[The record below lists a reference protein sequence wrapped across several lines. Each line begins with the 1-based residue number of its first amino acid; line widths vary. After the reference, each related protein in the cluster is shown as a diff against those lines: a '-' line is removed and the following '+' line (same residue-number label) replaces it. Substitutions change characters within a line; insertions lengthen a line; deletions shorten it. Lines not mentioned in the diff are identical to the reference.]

1 MRIHFLITA
10 LLLLTFSS
18 FAQYGTSFYHLGN
31 ATMQST
37 EYNPA
42 YFPEGKFFLK
52 LPGAGMN
59 LYLNNAFSYS
69 DLFTKQDNGDLAV
82 NANDLIDGLGKN
94 FYLSGDITYGLFHLG
109 YQFGP
114 RNQPDSTGLGITLF
128 SNIRSNFNLALP
140 SSLLDILWQGNGAFI
155 GEEQTLA
162 FGINS
167 TVYLERGLG
176 LSYSLPQSNLKLGL
190 RFKVLNGYSN
200 YSTPSDT
207 EATFLTK
214 GPDENYALE
223 ASYKNIMI
231 RSAGF
236 VNIDDIEEGET
247 AYLDG
252 FTDED
257 DYSSIALPANKGFAV
272 DLGAEYKIDSN
283 FTVALAINDLGR
295 INWTENVFSYG
306 VRDSSGVGIP
316 LFDLLDDN
324 LDNIL
329 EDTFSNAFD
338 YYELNEA
345 YNTNLPTRILA
356 SLIYN
361 PWDEKTDITAT
372 INSRVIQGE
381 LRSGF
386 GIGINRKISPKLILS
401 TSITKMPQQ
410 GLNMG
415 AAVSATA
422 GFLQF
427 YAGVDRMFG
436 YSVYD
441 LDWVQGQAGINL
453 VFGSGPKRVKKVKP
467 PKEKKEKKEEILPYK
482 GTMYFYP
489 VVDQDTTTANI
500 YINDELVDDIFGVY
514 SIGIVSDTTYSLRVE
529 KEGYITVEESII
541 IPDAEEG
548 KLETRIYKTLNLIA
562 EEVLPTTID
571 LNLSIV
577 SATGEKV
584 MGSKLEL
591 VDMNSKQTIFK
602 GNMTADTYAM
612 TAAEN
617 TQFTY
622 KLKAREYFFT
632 QGVIKLTNAKDQP
645 IVNEKIV
652 LTKIEID
659 RKVNEG
665 SILFE
670 TNSTTFTLSSKAAL
684 EAIVDLTTNNENLVI
699 EIAAHTD
706 DVGQEKD
713 NLILSESRANAV
725 RDYLISRGV
734 LGQQL
739 IAKGYGEAQ
748 PIVPNTSEEN
758 RALNRRVEVFI
769 RIIN

>member
-69 DLFTKQDNGDLAV
+69 DLFTKQDNDDLAV

-140 SSLLDILWQGNGAFI
+140 SSFLDILWQGNGAFI
-155 GEEQTLA
+155 GEEQTLP

-190 RFKVLNGYSN
+190 RLKVLNGYSN

-257 DYSSIALPANKGFAV
+257 DYTSIALPANKGFAV

-316 LFDLLDDN
+316 IFDLLDDN

-372 INSRVIQGE
+372 INSRIIQGE

-415 AAVSATA
+415 AAISATA

>member
-1 MRIHFLITA
+1 MKIHFLTTA

-59 LYLNNAFSYS
+59 FYLNNAFSYS

-82 NANDLIDGLGKN
+82 NANDLINGLGKN

-128 SNIRSNFNLALP
+128 SNIRSNFNFAAP
-140 SSLLDILWQGNGAFI
+140 SSFLDLLWQGNGAFI
-155 GEEQTLA
+155 GEEQNLP

-176 LSYSLPQSNLKLGL
+176 LAYSLPQSNLKLGL
-190 RFKVLNGYSN
+190 RLKVLNGYSN
-200 YSTPSDT
+200 YSTPSNSK
-207 EATFLTK
+207 ASFLTK
-214 GPDENYALE
+214 GPEENYALE
-223 ASYKNIMI
+223 ASYENIMI

-236 VNIDDIEEGET
+236 VNVDDIEEGET
-247 AYLDG
+247 PYLDG

-257 DYSSIALPANKGFAV
+257 DYTSIGIPANKGFAV

-316 LFDLLDDN
+316 LFNLLDDN
-324 LDNIL
+324 LDNIV
-329 EDTFSNAFD
+329 EDTFSDAFD
-338 YYELNEA
+338 YYELNES

-372 INSRVIQGE
+372 INSRIIQGE

-386 GIGINRKISPKLILS
+386 GIGINRRISPKLILS
-401 TSITKMPQQ
+401 TSITKMPQH

-415 AAVSATA
+415 AAISATA

-441 LDWVQGQAGINL
+441 IDWVQGQLGINL

-489 VVDQDTTTANI
+489 VVDNDTTTADI
-500 YINDELVDDIFGVY
+500 YINNELVADMFGVY
-514 SIGIVSDTTYSLRVE
+514 SIDIVSDTTYALRVE
-529 KEGYITVEESII
+529 KEGYLTVEESII
-541 IPDAEEG
+541 IPDSEES
-548 KLETRIYKTLNLIA
+548 KLETRIYKTINLV
-562 EEVLPTTID
+562 EEEIIPTTID

-577 SATGEKV
+577 SSTGEKV

-591 VDMNSKQTIFK
+591 VDMNSKQTVFK
-602 GNMTADTYAM
+602 GNMTSDTYAM

-617 TQFTY
+617 TQFAY
-622 KLKAREYFFT
+622 KVKAREYFFT
-632 QGVIKLTNAKDQP
+632 QGIVKLTSAKDQP

-659 RKVNEG
+659 RKINEKP
-665 SILFE
+665 ILFE
-670 TNSTTFTLSSKAAL
+670 TNSTEFTLSSKAAL
-684 EAIVDLTTNNENLVI
+684 EAIVDLTTNNQNLVV

-748 PIVPNTSEEN
+748 PLVPNTSEEN
-758 RALNRRVEVFI
+758 RSLNRRVEIFI

>member
-1 MRIHFLITA
+1 MKIHFLTTA

-94 FYLSGDITYGLFHLG
+94 FHLSGDITYGIFHVG

-114 RNQPDSTGLGITLF
+114 RNQSDSTGLGISLF

-140 SSLLDILWQGNGAFI
+140 SSFLDLLWQGNGAFI

-162 FGINS
+162 FGVNS
-167 TVYLERGLG
+167 TVYLEWGLG
-176 LSYSLPQSNLKLGL
+176 LSYSLPKSNLKLGL
-190 RFKVLNGYSN
+190 RLKMLNGYSN

-214 GPDENYALE
+214 GPDDNYALE
-223 ASYKNIMI
+223 ASYQNIMI
-231 RSAGF
+231 RSAGL
-236 VNIDDIEEGET
+236 VNIDDIEEGST
-247 AYLDG
+247 TYLDS

-257 DYSSIALPANKGFAV
+257 DYQSLGIPANKGFAV

-295 INWTENVFSYG
+295 INWTENLFTYG
-306 VRDSSGVGIP
+306 VRDSASVGIP
-316 LFDLLDDN
+316 VFDLLDDN
-324 LDNIL
+324 LDKVL

-345 YNTNLPTRILA
+345 YKTNIPTRILA
-356 SLIYN
+356 SVIYN

-372 INSRVIQGE
+372 INSRIIQGE

-386 GIGINRKISPKLILS
+386 GVGINRKISPKFILS

-415 AAVSATA
+415 AAISATA

-427 YAGVDRMFG
+427 YAGVDRMIG

-441 LDWVQGQAGINL
+441 LDWIQGQAGINL
-453 VFGSGPKRVKKVKP
+453 VFGSGPKRIKKVKP
-467 PKEKKEKKEEILPYK
+467 PKEKKEEILPYK

-489 VVDQDTTTANI
+489 VVDQDTTTANV
-500 YINDELVDDIFGVY
+500 YINDQLVADVFGVY
-514 SIGIVSDTTYSLRVE
+514 SISIVSDTTYTLKVE
-529 KEGYITVEESII
+529 KEGYITAEESIV
-541 IPDAEEG
+541 IPDSIEG
-548 KLETRIYKTLNLIA
+548 KWETRIYKTINLFP
-562 EEVLPTTID
+562 EEIIPTTVD
-571 LNLSIV
+571 LNLTIV
-577 SATGEKV
+577 SNTGENV

-591 VDMNSKQTIFK
+591 VNINSKQTIYK
-602 GNMTADTYAM
+602 GNIDLNTYAM
-612 TAAEN
+612 TADEN
-617 TQFTY
+617 AQISY
-622 KLKAREYFFT
+622 KVKAREYFFT
-632 QGVIKLTNAKDQP
+632 QGIIKLSKAEDQP
-645 IVNEKIV
+645 VVNKEII

-659 RKVNEG
+659 RKINEKP
-665 SILFE
+665 ILFE
-670 TNSTTFTLSSKAAL
+670 TNSTEFTISSKAGL
-684 EAIVDLTTNNENLVI
+684 EAIIDLTANNENLVV

-706 DVGQEKD
+706 DVGQEQD
-713 NLILSESRANAV
+713 NLILSKNRANAV

-734 LGQQL
+734 LEQQL
-739 IAKGYGEAQ
+739 IAKGYGEVQ

-758 RALNRRVEVFI
+758 RSLNRRVEIII

>member
-1 MRIHFLITA
+1 MRIYFLTTT

-52 LPGAGMN
+52 LPGASMN

-94 FYLSGDITYGLFHLG
+94 FHLSGDITYGIFHVG

-114 RNQPDSTGLGITLF
+114 RNQSDSTGLGISLF

-140 SSLLDILWQGNGAFI
+140 SSFLDLLWQGNGAFI

-162 FGINS
+162 FGVNS

-176 LSYSLPQSNLKLGL
+176 LSYSLPKSNLKLGL
-190 RFKVLNGYSN
+190 RLKMLNGYSN

-214 GPDENYALE
+214 GPDDNYALE
-223 ASYKNIMI
+223 ASYQNIMI
-231 RSAGF
+231 RSAGL
-236 VNIDDIEEGET
+236 VNIDDIEEGST
-247 AYLDG
+247 TYLDS

-257 DYSSIALPANKGFAV
+257 DYQSLGIPANKGFAV

-295 INWTENVFSYG
+295 INWTENLFTYG
-306 VRDSSGVGIP
+306 VRDSASVGIP
-316 LFDLLDDN
+316 VFDLLDDN
-324 LDNIL
+324 LDKVL

-345 YNTNLPTRILA
+345 YKTNIPTRILA
-356 SLIYN
+356 SVIYN

-372 INSRVIQGE
+372 INSRIIQGE

-386 GIGINRKISPKLILS
+386 GVGINRKISPKFILS

-415 AAVSATA
+415 AAISATA

-427 YAGVDRMFG
+427 YAGVDRMIG

-441 LDWVQGQAGINL
+441 LDWIQGQAGINL
-453 VFGSGPKRVKKVKP
+453 VFGSGPKRIKKVKP

-489 VVDQDTTTANI
+489 VVDQDTTTANV
-500 YINDELVDDIFGVY
+500 YINDQLVADVFGVY
-514 SIGIVSDTTYSLRVE
+514 SISIVSDTTYTLKVE
-529 KEGYITVEESII
+529 KEGYITAEESIV
-541 IPDAEEG
+541 IPDSIEG
-548 KLETRIYKTLNLIA
+548 KWETRIYKTINLFP
-562 EEVLPTTID
+562 EEIIPTTVD
-571 LNLSIV
+571 LNLTIV
-577 SATGEKV
+577 SNTGENV

-591 VDMNSKQTIFK
+591 VNINSKQTIYK
-602 GNMTADTYAM
+602 GNIDLNTYAM
-612 TAAEN
+612 TADEN
-617 TQFTY
+617 TQISY
-622 KLKAREYFFT
+622 KVKAREYFFT
-632 QGVIKLTNAKDQP
+632 QGIIKLSKAEDQP
-645 IVNEKIV
+645 VVNKEII

-659 RKVNEG
+659 RKINEKP
-665 SILFE
+665 ILFE
-670 TNSTTFTLSSKAAL
+670 TNSTEFTISSKAGL
-684 EAIVDLTTNNENLVI
+684 EAIIDLTANNENLVV

-706 DVGQEKD
+706 DVGQEQD
-713 NLILSESRANAV
+713 NLILSKNRANAV

-734 LGQQL
+734 LEQQL
-739 IAKGYGEAQ
+739 IAKGYGEVQ

-758 RALNRRVEVFI
+758 RSLNRRVEIIV

>member
-140 SSLLDILWQGNGAFI
+140 SSFLDILWQGNGAFI

-214 GPDENYALE
+214 GPEESYALE

-257 DYSSIALPANKGFAV
+257 DYASIGLPANKGFSI

-329 EDTFSNAFD
+329 EDTFSDAFD

-415 AAVSATA
+415 AAISATA

-500 YINDELVDDIFGVY
+500 YINDELVADIFGVY
-514 SIGIVSDTTYSLRVE
+514 SIGIASDTTYALKVE
-529 KEGYITVEESII
+529 KEGYITVEESIV
-541 IPDAEEG
+541 IPDSEEG